1 MLASGL
7 RIYVLVVYIHSM
19 RYVRPIVLFVGCA
32 GAIVFGALFLL
43 SVISP
48 IHIERAAK
56 EIIRYQVSKRVS
68 EKFDALDSSALVQKA
83 KALIPGLE
91 ARIERGRG
99 KLDERVSAALDA
111 AFANMQNPSCECRRF
126 MKSLVRSQL
135 ESDASVAELTRSR
148 LAEFIQSKYG
158 DVATKLLREFRIFTG
173 SSAVLFALLAL
184 IPLVRRN
191 ATVQL
196 LPVTIVLLLGFA
208 VSAWFYL
215 FAQDWLNTI
224 LFGKYVGWAFAG
236 WLAFSVLLLSDL
248 LLNRARMTVN
258 VISRIGF
265 DVVSPC

>member
-1 MLASGL
+1 MLAPRL

-19 RYVRPIVLFVGCA
+19 KYVRSIVLFVGCA

-173 SSAVLFALLAL
+173 SSAALFALLAL
-184 IPLVRRN
+184 VPLVRRS
-191 ATVQL
+191 ATAQL

-215 FAQDWLNTI
+215 FEQNWLNTV
-224 LFGKYVGWAFAG
+224 LFGDYAGWAFAG
-236 WLAFSVLLLSDL
+236 WLTFNVVLLSDL
-248 LLNRARMTVN
+248 LLNRARVTSNILSSFGSV
-258 VISRIGF
+258 
-265 DVVSPC
+265 VVSPC